1 MQTYDEITDNPERA
15 AAFNRYAEM
24 LRERNEKINL
34 TAITEP
40 EEVKVKHFLDSCS
53 AAELL
58 PGGASVLD
66 IGSGAGFPGLP
77 LKIVRPDLTV
87 TLLDSVNKKVA
98 FVSDVVA
105 ELKLSGVTAV
115 HARIE
120 DFPHKGEYDAV
131 VSRAVAELSTLAEYA
146 LPFVKIGGAFIAY
159 KSEKAESE
167 AEAAASAITLLGGRI
182 REIREAFVAAGLTR
196 KLIVIDKIAPT
207 PPKYPRGKNLPRLKP
222 LGK

>member
-1 MQTYDEITDNPERA
+1 MQTYDEIIDDPERA

-182 REIREAFVAAGLTR
+182 REIREAFVATGLTR
-196 KLIVIDKIAPT
+196 KLIIIDKIAPT

>member
-66 IGSGAGFPGLP
+66 VGSGAGFPGLP

-98 FVSDVVA
+98 FVSEVVA

>member
-98 FVSDVVA
+98 FMNDVIA

-167 AEAAASAITLLGGRI
+167 AEAAVSAITLLGGRI

-196 KLIVIDKIAPT
+196 KLIIIDKIAPT

>member
-40 EEVKVKHFLDSCS
+40 EEVKIKHFLDSCS

-98 FVSDVVA
+98 FMNDVVA
-105 ELKLSGVTAV
+105 ELKLSGATAV

-131 VSRAVAELSTLAEYA
+131 VSRAVAELTTLAEYA

-182 REIREAFVAAGLTR
+182 REIREAFVAPGLTR

-222 LGK
+222 LGN

>member
-40 EEVKVKHFLDSCS
+40 EEVKIKHFLDSCS

>member
-131 VSRAVAELSTLAEYA
+131 VSRAIAELSTLAEYA

-196 KLIVIDKIAPT
+196 KLIIIDKIAPT

>member
-40 EEVKVKHFLDSCS
+40 EEVKIKHFLDSCS

-98 FVSDVVA
+98 FVSDVIA

-196 KLIVIDKIAPT
+196 KLIIIDKIAPT

>member
-40 EEVKVKHFLDSCS
+40 EEVKIKHFLDSCS
-53 AAELL
+53 ATELL

>member
-1 MQTYDEITDNPERA
+1 MQTYDEITDNPGRA

-167 AEAAASAITLLGGRI
+167 AEAAASAITLLGGRL

-196 KLIVIDKIAPT
+196 KLIIIDKIAPT

>member
-159 KSEKAESE
+159 KSEKTESE

-182 REIREAFVAAGLTR
+182 REIREAFVASGLTR
-196 KLIVIDKIAPT
+196 KLIIIDKIAPT

>member
-98 FVSDVVA
+98 FMNDVVA
-105 ELKLSGVTAV
+105 ELKLSGATAV

-182 REIREAFVAAGLTR
+182 REIREAFVATGLTR

>member
-40 EEVKVKHFLDSCS
+40 EEVKIKHFLDSCS

-98 FVSDVVA
+98 FMNDVVA
-105 ELKLSGVTAV
+105 ELKLSGATAV

-131 VSRAVAELSTLAEYA
+131 VSRAVAELTTLAEYA

-159 KSEKAESE
+159 KSEKAES
-167 AEAAASAITLLGGRI
+167 AKSAKLLLLPGL
-182 REIREAFVAAGLTR
+182 RES
-196 KLIVIDKIAPT
+196 
-207 PPKYPRGKNLPRLKP
+207 
-222 LGK
+222 

>member
-87 TLLDSVNKKVA
+87 TLLDSVNKKAA

-105 ELKLSGVTAV
+105 ELKLSRVTAV

-196 KLIVIDKIAPT
+196 KLIIIDKIAPT

>member
-40 EEVKVKHFLDSCS
+40 EEVKIKHFLDSCS

-105 ELKLSGVTAV
+105 ELKLSRVTAV

-196 KLIVIDKIAPT
+196 KLIIIDKIAPT

>member
-98 FVSDVVA
+98 FMNDVVA

-182 REIREAFVAAGLTR
+182 REIREAFVATGLTR
-196 KLIVIDKIAPT
+196 KLIIIDKIAPT

>member
-24 LRERNEKINL
+24 LRECNEKINL

-40 EEVKVKHFLDSCS
+40 EEVKIKHFLDSCS

-196 KLIVIDKIAPT
+196 KLIIIDKIAPT

>member
-98 FVSDVVA
+98 FMNDVVA

-182 REIREAFVAAGLTR
+182 REIREAFVATGLTR

>member
-167 AEAAASAITLLGGRI
+167 AEVAASAITLLGGRI

-196 KLIVIDKIAPT
+196 KLIIIDKIAPT

>member
-1 MQTYDEITDNPERA
+1 MQTYDEITDNPERT

-167 AEAAASAITLLGGRI
+167 AEAAASVITLLGGRI

-196 KLIVIDKIAPT
+196 KLIIIDKIAPT

>member
-196 KLIVIDKIAPT
+196 KLVIIDKIAPT

>member
-40 EEVKVKHFLDSCS
+40 EEVKIKHFLDSCS

-98 FVSDVVA
+98 FVSEVVA

-182 REIREAFVAAGLTR
+182 REIREAFVATGLTR
-196 KLIVIDKIAPT
+196 KLIIIDKIAPT

>member
-98 FVSDVVA
+98 FVNDVVA

-196 KLIVIDKIAPT
+196 KLIIIDKIAPT

>member
-40 EEVKVKHFLDSCS
+40 EEVKIKHFLDSCS

-98 FVSDVVA
+98 FVSEVVA

-196 KLIVIDKIAPT
+196 KLIIIDKIAPT